1 MIRRTGLGG
10 ACRAVA
16 ILAAAA
22 TAAACGTPAPSPYGP
37 AQSTATATVWPS
49 PPAMPRPSPP
59 AMGPVGPYLHAVQ
72 LAVHDHLRVW
82 IESDLVKRWEAG
94 PSSFRAGIRR
104 VAFLA
109 NRPAV
114 AGVKIADEMGYQD
127 GLDSAQQV
135 RQFLLA
141 TTQALHAAAP
151 HALIL
156 VDMVVPALGCLP
168 GHQPAGSPAGS
179 CASQARAAY
188 PQLALPQIDSYLRLH
203 VINVLDLSTGLLDG
217 STYASWR
224 TTINAAQSAAWQE
237 IARRGWPKLVTLQAR
252 KALAHAGKYTGTAAQ
267 AEADMR
273 TYVDIPLS
281 SGARAVDIWTWHQEY
296 DGATYRLL
304 NPGLKP
310 NALWTALALQHREHD
325 VLFTHMS
332 PTSVEGGLKPDLS
345 TIATVFN
352 GIFLPAGT
360 G

>member
-1 MIRRTGLGG
+1 MIHRTGLGS

-22 TAAACGTPAPSPYGP
+22 TAVACSTPGTSAFGPVQPAV
-37 AQSTATATVWPS
+37 TATVWPS
-49 PPAMPRPSPP
+49 PSAIPRPSPP
-59 AMGPVGPYLHAVQ
+59 AMGPAGTYLHAVR
-72 LAVHDHLRVW
+72 LAVRDHLRVW

-109 NRPAV
+109 NRPGV

-127 GLDSAQQV
+127 GLGSARQI

-141 TTQALHAAAP
+141 TVRALHAAAP
-151 HALIL
+151 HALVL

-168 GHQPAGSPAGS
+168 GHQPAGSPAAN
-179 CASQARAAY
+179 CAAQARAAY
-188 PQLALPQIDSYLRLH
+188 PQLALPQVDSYLRLH
-203 VINVLDLSTGLLDG
+203 VINVLDLSTGLLDS
-217 STYASWR
+217 STYASWP
-224 TTINAAQSAAWQE
+224 TTVNAAQSAAWQE
-237 IARRGWPKLVTLQAR
+237 IARRGWPKLVILQAR
-252 KALAHAGKYTGTAAQ
+252 KALAHAGKYAGTAAQ

-281 SGARAVDIWTWHQEY
+281 SGARAVDIWTWHQHYE
-296 DGATYRLL
+296 GATYRLL

-310 NALWTALALQHREHD
+310 NALWAALEQQRRAHD

-332 PTSVEGGLKPDLS
+332 PTSVDGGLKPDLS
-345 TIATVFN
+345 MIATVFN
-352 GIFLPAGT
+352 DVFLPAGT